1 MKNDLLN
8 EPSFQPEPDSEA
20 VEARPIEPQRF
31 MYQCPACNRLKFEIL
46 FIQENLTVII
56 LSIIVISFIPVFTE
70 IIRSKVKKKTSFM
83 PRM

>member
-46 FIQENLTVII
+46 FIQENGVKSMI
-56 LSIIVISFIPVFTE
+56 LVCEKGHSSILKNVPELIN
-70 IIRSKVKKKTSFM
+70 
-83 PRM
+83 